1 MWKVVSPL
9 VFSTSIL
16 GCSARGALPELSLRA
31 MTVLHARIADDPGH
45 RVDFACSVHLAFR
58 PGVRER
64 EPDGAYLARDAAF
77 SAEPIG
83 CSDEAVCAWA
93 DAAEESV
100 LAAMG
105 ISR

>member
-1 MWKVVSPL
+1 L
-9 VFSTSIL
+9 STSVF

-31 MTVLHARIADDPGH
+31 MTVLHSRAADDPG
-45 RVDFACSVHLAFR
+45 RRLDFACSVHLAFR

-64 EPDGAYLARDAAF
+64 EPDRVYLARDAAF
-77 SAEPIG
+77 SAEPIS
-83 CSDEAVCAWA
+83 CSDQTLCAWA

-105 ISR
+105 VSR